1 MRTRAR
7 KKKSDAMR
15 FMEKLTGG
23 SVTFAKL
30 MLSTRLC
37 DEISQAEFARKLGIS
52 RSRLCDIEKGRRLV
66 RPERAAMFARKLGY
80 PEQYWVEIVLQD
92 QLNAS
97 GLKFKIT
104 IEAA

>member
-23 SVTFAKL
+23 PMTFAKL
-30 MLSTRLC
+30 MQSTRLC
-37 DEISQAEFARKLGIS
+37 EETSQADFARKLGIS
-52 RSRLCDIEKGRRLV
+52 RARLCDIEKGRRLV

-80 PEQYWVEIVLQD
+80 PQQYWVEIVLQD

-97 GLKFKIT
+97 GLKFNVI